1 MKNHHSGK
9 VYEKQDCVV
18 GDSTTC
24 GCVVLWEGDL
34 GHFKEGNTW
43 VGATVQDFRGV
54 NILTVGGECKTEP
67 VEDIGE
73 VVEVEEGDLQKRVG

>member
-1 MKNHHSGK
+1 MG
-9 VYEKQDCVV
+9 VLF
-18 GDSTTC
+18 
-24 GCVVLWEGDL
+24 LWEGGL
-34 GHFKEGNTW
+34 GHFEEENTCSYRL

-73 VVEVEEGDLQKRVG
+73 VVEVEEGDLQERGVMRKAV